1 MDKPDGLLDRSM
13 NLNRRQLIA
22 HRAQALLESSPVYLD
37 TETTGLHLTA
47 EVIEI
52 GIIDDQEN
60 VLFDQLIRPRGKIDP
75 AATRLHGITSE
86 MLTDAPTWEQVWPQA
101 EAVLMGRRVGVYNV
115 EFDLRLIK
123 QSITRSWLRWVL
135 PDDNFFDIMKL
146 YAEYYG
152 DWDPFRRSFRYQSL
166 ELAGRQ
172 CGIHLPNAHRAV
184 DDCLLTRALLHY
196 MAENG

>member
-1 MDKPDGLLDRSM
+1 M
-13 NLNRRQLIA
+13 NPNRRLLIA
-22 HRAQALLESSPVYLD
+22 RQAQALLEVHPVYLD

-52 GIIDDQEN
+52 GIIDDQAN

-75 AATRLHGITSE
+75 AAARIHGISLD
-86 MLTDAPTWEQVWPQA
+86 MLKDAPTWEEVWPQA
-101 EAVLMGRRVGVYNV
+101 EAVLIGQRIGVYNV

-123 QSITRSWLRWVL
+123 QSINRTWQHWAL
-135 PDDNFFDIMKL
+135 PDSNFFDIMKL
-146 YAEYYG
+146 YAQYYG
-152 DWDPFRRSFRYQSL
+152 DWDPMHRSFRYQSL

-172 CGIHLPNAHRAV
+172 CGIRLPNAHRAV

-196 MAENG
+196 MADNAR